1 MKTITGLLRGL
12 RSLGGAGSGF
22 ACWPDL
28 RLPAGIILVLMF
40 LLSGCAT
47 QTQLPVAAPEI
58 DEQNTAE
65 HYVELGVSYL
75 QRHAKTAAE
84 YFDKAIELCKNQNG
98 HFENVYATRSLPETF
113 FYTSKASIE
122 GKDAIAISV
131 VCADAFYLKGYAVL
145 ELGEVEQ
152 AQALVEQAVSLSP
165 VNAMYLSELGH
176 IYHVR
181 RDWEKALAIFSK
193 AETAA
198 RRFSPDEL
206 RASELTR
213 ALRGG
218 GYSLIELGRL
228 DEAESKYYECLEIDK
243 NDEIS
248 QRQLAYIKA
257 VRSE

>member
-47 QTQLPVAAPEI
+47 QESQPVAATEV
-58 DEQNTAE
+58 DEPKTAE
-65 HYVELGVSYL
+65 YYVELGVSYL

-122 GKDAIAISV
+122 GKDAIAISA
-131 VCADAFYLKGYAVL
+131 VCADAFYLKGYAAL
-145 ELGEVEQ
+145 DLGEVEQ
-152 AQALVEQAVSLSP
+152 AQVLVEQALALSP

-176 IYHVR
+176 IYHVKQE
-181 RDWEKALAIFSK
+181 WEKALQIFLK

-198 RRFSPDEL
+198 QSYSPDDVEI
-206 RASELTR
+206 SELTR
-213 ALRGG
+213 ALRGS

>member
-1 MKTITGLLRGL
+1 MTVIIGLLKSM
-12 RSLGGAGSGF
+12 RSLNAAYGLQFWSRLGHPLTLVLGF
-22 ACWPDL
+22 
-28 RLPAGIILVLMF
+28 ILV
-40 LLSGCAT
+40 LSGCAT
-47 QTQLPVAAPEI
+47 QTQQPVAAPEI

-122 GKDAIAISV
+122 GKDAIAISA
-131 VCADAFYLKGYAVL
+131 VCADAFYLKGYAAL
-145 ELGEVEQ
+145 DLGEVEQ

-176 IYHVR
+176 IYHVK
-181 RDWEKALAIFSK
+181 RDWEKALVIFSK

-198 RRFSPDEL
+198 RHFSPDEL